1 MKKFIAKHPIWF
13 VVIVSMANLLLG
25 FPIEMLSLVG
35 IPEDALPLVGSVV
48 VTAVPL
54 GLIAWLGWWRSSGFT
69 TTVHNAP
76 LLWVPLLRMMVPI
89 IVFGTVANQMG
100 LINFILVA
108 MFFTALSEEALSR
121 GLFVRALLPLGKWH
135 AVLIPSVLFGLGHIT
150 QFLFVGMPLAD
161 NLIQIAD
168 STFFGIMYAA
178 IRLRVGSIWPLIIIH
193 MLGNTFT
200 FIGGISGPNAVYD
213 PPIGLFVVMWVV
225 MIAYAIYLLSKPIVV
240 TISDET
246 PISESEPV
254 PMIKPA

>member
-1 MKKFIAKHPIWF
+1 MTISRPVKRLKVLEIRDWRLRDFISTPI
-13 VVIVSMANLLLG
+13 
-25 FPIEMLSLVG
+25 
-35 IPEDALPLVGSVV
+35 
-48 VTAVPL
+48 
-54 GLIAWLGWWRSSGFT
+54 
-69 TTVHNAP
+69 
-76 LLWVPLLRMMVPI
+76 
-89 IVFGTVANQMG
+89 
-100 LINFILVA
+100 
-108 MFFTALSEEALSR
+108 
-121 GLFVRALLPLGKWH
+121 
-135 AVLIPSVLFGLGHIT
+135 GLGHIT
-150 QFLFVGMPLAD
+150 QFLFVGMALAD

-200 FIGGISGPNAVYD
+200 FIGGISAPNAVYA